1 MAGEALTTLSA
12 VDVALFS
19 RTITTAEEFETLGAD
34 EQRDCEDALHC
45 AVAFVL
51 DYTGLATLNPTPSQA
66 LEYAVKT
73 VAAEMLDNR
82 QMTAQYITENP
93 TTLQILNMHSTNLL
107 PSC

>member
-1 MAGEALTTLSA
+1 MAGESLTTLTA

-19 RTITTAEEFETLGAD
+19 RTITAATEFETLSID
-34 EQRDCEDALHC
+34 EQQDCENALHC
-45 AVAFVL
+45 ALTFVL
-51 DYTGLATLNPTPSQA
+51 DYTGLTTLNPAPSRA

-82 QMTAQYITENP
+82 QFTTQYTTENP
-93 TTLQILNMHSTNLL
+93 TALQILNMHSTNLL